1 MIQIPKDKSIVLF
14 DGYCHLC
21 NRSVQT
27 ILKYDNEKKFLFCPL
42 SSDTGRELI
51 AQFNIPSNIDSIILI
66 QNKRYNIQSDAALV
80 IANELG
86 GLFKLALVFKI
97 LPRKWRDQ
105 IYQWIAK
112 NRFHW
117 FGKRNSCM
125 IPSADDKDRFL

>member
-1 MIQIPKDKSIVLF
+1 MIQIPKPKSIVLF

-21 NRSVQT
+21 SRSVQT
-27 ILKYDNEKKFLFCPL
+27 ILKHDNEKKFLFCPL
-42 SSDTGRELI
+42 SSDAGRELI
-51 AQFNIPSNIDSIILI
+51 DQFNIPSGIDSIILI
-66 QNKRYNIQSDAALV
+66 QNKHYYIQSNAALG

-86 GLFKLALVFKI
+86 GFFKLALVFKI

-105 IYQWIAK
+105 IYRWVAK